1 MIAAPF
7 VRRDTELREIMDD
20 PHCDPVRLRRTLER
34 FGLINRLVAGWGGVY
49 RRHIRPQLLARGGC
63 DARILD
69 IGCGAGDVLRGLVA
83 RARADGFAVSGLG
96 LDPDERSLRVARAA
110 RPMPGVEYMLGRSG
124 DLASRGDRFDIVVS
138 NHLLHHLSESELTAV
153 LGDSGRLSRG
163 VSLHSDI
170 HRSALAYAGYAIG
183 VIPLAFGS
191 FLHTDGLRSIRRS
204 HTAFELE
211 GVLPAGWRVER
222 PAPFR
227 LLAVSTAR
235 D

>member
-1 MIAAPF
+1 MIAAPL
-7 VRRDTELREIMDD
+7 VRRDTELRELMDD

-138 NHLLHHLSESELTAV
+138 NHLLHHLSEPELTAV
-153 LGDSGRLSRG
+153 LDDSRALSRG

-170 HRSALAYAGYAIG
+170 HRSALAYAAYAIG
-183 VIPLAFGS
+183 VTPLAFGS

-204 HTAFELE
+204 HTTFELE
-211 GVLPAGWRVER
+211 GLVPAGWRVER

-227 LLAVSTAR
+227 LLAVSATR